1 MINISKNFIQLIAVL
16 GEELVIAHQSNHPDL
31 TLLNV
36 QMYSF
41 TGKILQ
47 RPKTTVS
54 TNDTTMGRMRY
65 DKKAVDALEGSV
77 KGFILAQIADKF
89 GNPIPGH
96 THIIIAWRLKGPKR
110 TFFVNAL
117 TFTKPP
123 IPRLKDRQIQGR
135 FFRQLIQPRL
145 CLAGQDI
152 IHHRLLFQSA
162 PGIFLGATLTHKP
175 LAQKGS
181 SITLL
186 HVVLRKASNLPLHAL
201 SAAPTL
207 AKQRRTIR
215 NLKRNRKEATQQVP
229 TSPSVKII
237 DSESLHD
244 MDQLWPQVEIDQPV
258 NNGLDRAI
266 EEEDDASVERSIL
279 VINGS
284 ITILNDDNSICVPFY
299 PNDEE
304 NMQFDH
310 NASQEINQ
318 HSTDKTNNSNGNS
331 FNSNTVV

>member
-1 MINISKNFIQLIAVL
+1 
-16 GEELVIAHQSNHPDL
+16 
-31 TLLNV
+31 
-36 QMYSF
+36 MYSF
-41 TGKILQ
+41 TGKILE
-47 RPKTTVS
+47 RPRTTVS
-54 TNDTTMGRMRY
+54 TNDTIMGRMRY

-89 GNPIPGH
+89 GNPITGH

-123 IPRLKDRQIQGR
+123 IPRLGDKQIQGR

-152 IHHRLLFQSA
+152 VHHRLLFQSA

-215 NLKRNRKEATQQVP
+215 NIKRNRKEATQHVP

-244 MDQLWPQVEIDQPV
+244 MDQLWPQLEIDQPMD
-258 NNGLDRAI
+258 NRLDRAI
-266 EEEDDASVERSIL
+266 EDNDASVERSIL
-279 VINGS
+279 VVNGS
-284 ITILNDDNSICVPFY
+284 ITILNDDNSICARLY
-299 PNDEE
+299 ANDEE
-304 NMQFDH
+304 NMQPDH
-310 NASQEINQ
+310 NASQETNQ
-318 HSTDKTNNSNGNS
+318 NSNGKTNDSNGRS